1 MANMYEATPRSGI
14 GLTEYDDVD
23 EFYLKDD
30 STLEKDHIPLNAPT
44 IPEKEVEVV
53 TSKVDVPGSFYAN
66 SSGSGS
72 IKDDLGA
79 SNGIS
84 EEKF

>member
-1 MANMYEATPRSGI
+1 MANMYEATPHSGI
-14 GLTEYDDVD
+14 VLTEYENVD

-30 STLEKDHIPLNAPT
+30 SALEKDQIPLNAPS

-66 SSGSGS
+66 SSGSDS

-79 SNGIS
+79 SDGIS